1 MSATEQMDE
10 PMGGSAGDPSRP
22 GSARPRWGLAL
33 AGVTGGAMLAVY
45 ALCLPFVLPALRR
58 VCLPFV
64 PATDAQLGNILRALG
79 PGRRR
84 RLVDIGSGDGRI
96 VLAAARHGFNAVG
109 VELNPWLVLYSR
121 LGAWRLGLKG
131 SASFR
136 TVDLWKV
143 NFSEFNNV
151 VIFGVP
157 QMMSQLE
164 EKLEKELKQEAEVI
178 ACRFPFP
185 SWAPVR
191 VEGEGID
198 TVWVYEATAL
208 RSAPPTEDKGSFP
221 GEKDPLSKEK
231 NAHLGTQARES

>member
-10 PMGGSAGDPSRP
+10 LMGGSTGDPGRP

-33 AGVTGGAMLAVY
+33 AGVAGGAILAVY

-96 VLAAARHGFNAVG
+96 
-109 VELNPWLVLYSR
+109 
-121 LGAWRLGLKG
+121 
-131 SASFR
+131 
-136 TVDLWKV
+136 V

-208 RSAPPTEDKGSFP
+208 RSAPPTEDKGPLP
-221 GEKDPLSKEK
+221 GEKDSLSKEK
-231 NAHLGTQARES
+231 DAYLGTQARES